1 MECKSQKMLINS
13 NQTFLLGGGKMIS
26 VPLHFFVEFVYSV
39 AFTILPQHYFV
50 DVPRS
55 ACIRPGVSKLFCSR
69 AT

>member
-1 MECKSQKMLINS
+1 MLINS

-55 ACIRPGVSKLFCSR
+55 ACIRLGVGN
-69 AT
+69 